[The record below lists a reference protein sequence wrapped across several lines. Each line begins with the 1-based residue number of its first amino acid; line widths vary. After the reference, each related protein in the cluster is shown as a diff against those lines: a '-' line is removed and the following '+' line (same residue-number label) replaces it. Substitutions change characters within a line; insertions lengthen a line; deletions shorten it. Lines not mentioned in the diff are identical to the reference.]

1 MVIQVNENPDK
12 PGTGTIIVAESGG
25 IHSWLSL
32 NEYTFSMSEDGQTF
46 KMGGTSGAFI
56 RDYTDVYNGTQVNH
70 DDWQGYRPDDPAN
83 N

>member
-1 MVIQVNENPDK
+1 
-12 PGTGTIIVAESGG
+12 
-25 IHSWLSL
+25 
-32 NEYTFSMSEDGQTF
+32 MSEDGQTY